1 MADYDVALAACRS
14 YEDTEVESALRLA
27 LEQIGGLDFVKPGM
41 RIAVKTNLVTAMK
54 PETAATVHP
63 SVICA
68 LTRILCELGAEP
80 VFGDGPGGVY
90 SAAYLRVVYEVC
102 GLRKAEQYGGKL
114 NDDFSVVEV
123 CFPDAIMAKQFP
135 YTAYLSKADAIIDLC
150 KLKTH
155 GYWSICMS
163 IPNQDCASVTQ

>member
-27 LEQIGGLDFVKPGM
+27 LEEIDGLDFVKPGM

-63 SVICA
+63 SVIRA

-90 SAAYLRVVYEVC
+90 SAAY
-102 GLRKAEQYGGKL
+102 
-114 NDDFSVVEV
+114 F
-123 CFPDAIMAKQFP
+123 
-135 YTAYLSKADAIIDLC
+135 
-150 KLKTH
+150 
-155 GYWSICMS
+155 
-163 IPNQDCASVTQ
+163 ASYMKYAGSGRQNNTEEN